1 MTTAIIILF
10 ILGLASLITLRN
22 PLDITPAADDE
33 THVRIAEAL
42 VEDDAVD
49 GVVIGLDPL
58 SPSTRTLSGVGQ
70 SPYDMEAPDSI
81 RRLMI
86 DLVGRTDKPI
96 VTGAWSGGVSK
107 DPYLSVRFAGKKGDD
122 VTVAW
127 KDNKGDSDT
136 ISAKVG

>member
-1 MTTAIIILF
+1 MASNTIKLRATEAE
-10 ILGLASLITLRN
+10 GLVTIKALITHPMELGTRKDAKTGELI
-22 PLDITPAADDE
+22 PAHFIQDITV
-33 THVRIAEAL
+33 THA
-42 VEDDAVD
+42 
-49 GVVIGLDPL
+49 
-58 SPSTRTLSGVGQ
+58 
-70 SPYDMEAPDSI
+70 
-81 RRLMI
+81 
-86 DLVGRTDKPI
+86 DKPI